1 MVDAAPATSASP
13 LGTAELEVVLPT
25 TLGQAVKA
33 EFRRTLRAP
42 FDDLIVV
49 AVNGA
54 LMSSA
59 WFLLPGSLTNK
70 IFTLHGPLAFALVL
84 GTWMYSDVPATNV
97 LGSDP
102 DRMAAALGDP
112 VMFRRLLYAKNIVLW
127 ALITPLCTVVA
138 LLIGLHVHDL
148 LATVITV
155 VWIGVVPFA
164 ALGISNLVG
173 IRFPYH
179 PMPVRY
185 RWDHR
190 RPFGRMVGRWVTL
203 TLTPYL
209 LVPVVAALFMAPTLV
224 LWGMLSSHGLTAKLP
239 DQDLGWGVAVACVV
253 SLAGWLGGHRIGT
266 RIAIR
271 RHRQLAAYLADPTLG

>member
-1 MVDAAPATSASP
+1 MVDAVPVTV
-13 LGTAELEVVLPT
+13 TAVGPTDLDVVLPS
-25 TLGQAVKA
+25 TLGQAVRA
-33 EFRRTLRAP
+33 EFRRTIRAP

-59 WFLLPGSLTNK
+59 WLFLPGSLTNE

-102 DRMAAALGDP
+102 VRMAAALDDP
-112 VMFRRLLYAKNIVLW
+112 AMFRRLLYAKNIVLW
-127 ALITPLCTVVA
+127 ALITPLCTLVA
-138 LLIGLHVHDL
+138 FLIGLHVHDL
-148 LATVITV
+148 LATLITV
-155 VWIGVVPFA
+155 VWIGVVPFG
-164 ALGISNLVG
+164 ALGFSNLVG

-179 PMPVRY
+179 PMPIRY
-185 RWDHR
+185 RWGHR
-190 RPFGRMVGRWVTL
+190 RPFWRMIGRWATL

-209 LVPVVAALFMAPTLV
+209 LVPVVAALFMAPTLL
-224 LWGMLSSHGLTAKLP
+224 LWGMLSSYGLAAKLP

-266 RIAIR
+266 RIAVR
-271 RHRQLAAYLADPTLG
+271 RHRQLAEYLADPTLG